1 MKNRLIFSLLILVAV
16 AAKSQEFNSHR
27 MDSLFSMIEK
37 EQQGMG
43 SISIFKNGV
52 EVYQNS
58 FGFRDV
64 NNQLK
69 SNAQTKYRIGSISK
83 TFTSVMIMQLVQ
95 EEKLTLDTKLSFY
108 YPKIPN
114 AAEINIEHLLRHR
127 SGLFN
132 FTSSPDY
139 MQYMEIPKTPQ
150 ELINIFIEN
159 GVVFQ
164 PDEKYEYSNTNYVL
178 LSFILEKIEGKPF
191 QKSLEDRI
199 TKPLQLQ
206 HTYYGGKINP
216 ENNEAFSYRKN
227 DSWLIARETDMSI
240 PMGAGSIVSTPTDL
254 NVFFNALFNGEL
266 IDEKSLEQMKNVDRG
281 YGLGL
286 IQIPFYEQRAYGHN
300 GGIDGF
306 QSNAAFFPGS
316 NVAIAY
322 TTNGVGM
329 SMNDI
334 LIGALSIY
342 FGRDYDF
349 PEFQPAIVLESEDL
363 DKYLGI
369 YSSQQ
374 LPLKLTITKDNHQLR
389 GQATGQSSFPLEA
402 FKADNFRFTPAGIV
416 IEFLPEKSQLIL
428 KQGGGE
434 FEFSLDK

>member
-1 MKNRLIFSLLILVAV
+1 
-16 AAKSQEFNSHR
+16 
-27 MDSLFSMIEK
+27 
-37 EQQGMG
+37 
-43 SISIFKNGV
+43 
-52 EVYQNS
+52 
-58 FGFRDV
+58 
-64 NNQLK
+64 
-69 SNAQTKYRIGSISK
+69 
-83 TFTSVMIMQLVQ
+83 MIMQLVQ
-95 EEKLTLDTKLSFY
+95 EKKLTLDTKLSFY
-108 YPKIPN
+108 YPEIPN

-191 QKSLEDRI
+191 QKSLEGRI